1 MKTIIKDV
9 VKQALRKATKNK
21 AIRLENLCV
30 MLSQRPQALRGA
42 INELRTIGVPVVVG
56 PNGYYLEKDREVVL
70 RYANSLMLKAKG
82 IMRAVNGL
90 KKYAK
95 FK

>member
-1 MKTIIKDV
+1 MKTIKDLV
-9 VKQALRKATKNK
+9 KATLPKTKSK
-21 AIRLENLCV
+21 AIRLENLCII
-30 MLSQRPQALRGA
+30 LSQKPQTIRGA

-56 PNGYYLEKDREVVL
+56 VNGYYLERNREVVL
-70 RYANSLMLKAKG
+70 RYANELMLKAKG

-90 KKYAK
+90 KKFAK